1 VSRIPRFKND
11 FRVYAAAPDL
21 IFFLSKSGYQIL
33 QGKLTYLLAPLINGK
48 NSAQQIARK
57 LKNKISDFDVEC
69 GLLLLEDDGYITYAK
84 NSWRSLR
91 KITVDSLSVRVR
103 DDADFTIVL
112 VDDYLSKGLK
122 EFNRKSLEQNRS
134 WMIAKPTGDV
144 FWVGPIFRP
153 NETPCWECLARRL
166 RENFQVESVI
176 QKIRGVKRCTDQSPI
191 PKSIRDSALK
201 WIASQVQKRNHDY
214 LQTLDL
220 RNMKLEKH
228 AVVQFD
234 SCICKKSKS
243 AVVDNKNAFEKYKHQ
258 ISPIT
263 GIVHDIHVLDSKGP
277 AYFCAASHLFVP
289 PKTEQDLFR
298 KVFRQRSAGKGMT
311 LPDAKTGALCE
322 ALERYSGVYR
332 KEDAAINATYKEL
345 RDAAIH
351 PHSCLNFS
359 EKQYKNRETWNRSH
373 SDQDWI
379 PVRFDDTQKID
390 WTPIWSLTNQ
400 NNRYVPTAYCFYG
413 YQLPLETKFCRADSN
428 GNAAGNTIEEAIL
441 NGFMEVVERDSIALW
456 WYNSL
461 RKPGVNLDS
470 FALPY
475 IKALHKYYQT
485 VNRTFWVLDITSD
498 FNIPTFAAI
507 SSDTKNEIIM
517 GFGANFNPTDALI
530 HALTEM
536 NQFLPPRNFENVQW
550 KSSNLDFLKPDPAL
564 KAKNL
569 KDFQNREN
577 GNVETCVKLAK
588 DRGMETFVLNQT
600 RSDVGLAVVKVII
613 PGMRQFWPR
622 FGKGRLYDIPVQMGW
637 LKKSLNED
645 QLNPDRLLI

>member
-1 VSRIPRFKND
+1 
-11 FRVYAAAPDL
+11 
-21 IFFLSKSGYQIL
+21 
-33 QGKLTYLLAPLINGK
+33 
-48 NSAQQIARK
+48 
-57 LKNKISDFDVEC
+57 
-69 GLLLLEDDGYITYAK
+69 
-84 NSWRSLR
+84 
-91 KITVDSLSVRVR
+91 
-103 DDADFTIVL
+103 
-112 VDDYLSKGLK
+112 
-122 EFNRKSLEQNRS
+122 
-134 WMIAKPTGDV
+134 MIAKPAGNV
-144 FWVGPIFRP
+144 FWVGPKFGP
-153 NETPCWECLARRL
+153 NETACWECLARRL
-166 RENFQVESVI
+166 RENLQVESIVP
-176 QKIRGVKRCTDQSPI
+176 KIRGVKRCIDQSPI
-191 PKSIRDSALK
+191 PKSIRESALK
-201 WIASQVQKRNHDY
+201 WITSQIQKRNHDY

-220 RNMKLEKH
+220 RQMKLEKH

-243 AVVDNKNAFEKYKHQ
+243 IVVGNKNAFEKYKHQ
-258 ISPIT
+258 ISPLT

-277 AYFCAASHLFVP
+277 AYFCAASHLFVL
-289 PKTEQDLFR
+289 PKTKQDLFR
-298 KVFRQRSAGKGMT
+298 KVFRQRSAGKGIT
-311 LPDAKTGALCE
+311 LLDAKTGALCE

-345 RDAAIH
+345 GNAAIH

-379 PVRFDDTQKID
+379 PVRFDETQKID

-400 NNRYVPTAYCFYG
+400 NTRYVPTAYCFYG
-413 YQLPLETKFCRADSN
+413 YQQSPENKFCRADSN

-456 WYNSL
+456 WYNRL
-461 RKPGVNLDS
+461 KRPEVNLDS

-475 IKALHKYYQT
+475 IKALRKYYQT
-485 VNRTFWVLDITSD
+485 LNRTFWVLDITSD
-498 FNIPTFAAI
+498 FKIPAFAAI

-517 GFGANFNPTDALI
+517 GFGANFNPAYALI

-550 KSSNLDFLKPDPAL
+550 KSRNLDFLKPDPAL
-564 KAKNL
+564 RAKSL
-569 KDFQNREN
+569 KDFQNLEN
-577 GNVETCVKLAK
+577 ANVETCVKLAK

-600 RSDVGLAVVKVII
+600 RSDVGLAVVKVIV

-637 LKKSLNED
+637 LKKSLNEN